1 MADKWRKFLNIWLPS
16 GFIDTSQYTQ
26 GHARLARPTL
36 GISSSDPTFPFPF
49 PIVTQVTGG
58 HFFLVVKLNMVQDLL
73 SAQTTNRHTSIVV
86 CLCQF

>member
-58 HFFLVVKLNMVQDLL
+58 HFFLVVKSNMLQGMEYPW
-73 SAQTTNRHTSIVV
+73 AQEAPCNER
-86 CLCQF
+86 LA